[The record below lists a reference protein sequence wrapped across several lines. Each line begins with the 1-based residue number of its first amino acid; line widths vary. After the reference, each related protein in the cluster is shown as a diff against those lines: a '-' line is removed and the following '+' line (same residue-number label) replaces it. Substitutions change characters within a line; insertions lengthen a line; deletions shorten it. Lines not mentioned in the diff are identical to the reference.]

1 MMKFVSIISLLLL
14 FSSCNFMG
22 LKKEKT
28 FTEVPIASLFDV
40 ELYKKDIQNLLPT
53 NLSSE
58 DSLVLI
64 KSLIHNWAVKQLML
78 KNSSDNNTSQVNN
91 EINKLVE
98 NYKQSLLINNYKE
111 QLIKQQLDTLIS
123 EEEVTDYYE
132 LNKQNFKLNEE
143 LVKMKFLKFKK
154 NQIDEKEIVKLFKSE
169 ETEDLEALE
178 KYHLNFISF
187 QLNDSV
193 WVSLD
198 NIMLKIPFSK
208 EKLLKKTK
216 FIQKQDSLSLYLVA
230 VKDVLKRND
239 LAPKSYI
246 ESTIKQLILHQR
258 KIELIR
264 EIEQIIVKDAIQNK
278 SFKIY

>member
-1 MMKFVSIISLLLL
+1 MLSFLIL
-14 FSSCNFMG
+14 FSSCNYLG
-22 LKKEKT
+22 LKKERMP
-28 FTEVPIASLFDV
+28 ESSPLASLFD
-40 ELYKKDIQNLLPT
+40 EYLYKEDIQNLVPT
-53 NLSSE
+53 NISKE
-58 DSLVLI
+58 DSLVLV
-64 KSLIHNWAVKQLML
+64 KSIIHNWGVKQLIL
-78 KNSSDNNTSQVNN
+78 KKSSENNSSQVNRT
-91 EINKLVE
+91 INKLVE
-98 NYKQSLLINNYKE
+98 NYKHSLLINNYKE
-111 QLIKQQLDTLIS
+111 QLIKQQLNTFIT
-123 EEEVTDYYE
+123 EEEIDKYYV

-143 LVKMKFLKFKK
+143 LLKIKFLHFKK
-154 NQIDEKEIVKLFKSE
+154 DLTYKEEVVSLFKSE
-169 ETEDLEALE
+169 LLEDSEALE
-178 KYHLNFISF
+178 RYHLNFKSF
-187 QLNDSV
+187 ELNDSV

-246 ESTIKQLILHQR
+246 KSTIKQLILHQR

-264 EIEQIIVKDAIQNK
+264 EIEQIIVKDALQNK

>member
-1 MMKFVSIISLLLL
+1 MKFLSIILFLIL
-14 FSSCNFMG
+14 FSSCDYINF
-22 LKKEKT
+22 KEEKT
-28 FTEVPIASLFDV
+28 TKELPIASLLDV
-40 ELYKKDIQNLLPT
+40 ELYKKDIQNLLPKYIPK
-53 NLSSE
+53 E
-58 DSLVLI
+58 DSLVFV
-64 KSLIHNWAVKQLML
+64 KSIINSWAVKQLML
-78 KNSSDNNTSQVNN
+78 KKSSENNSSEVNN

-111 QLIKQQLDTLIS
+111 QLIKQQLDTIIT
-123 EEEVTDYYE
+123 EEEVADYYS

-143 LVKMKFLKFKK
+143 LLKIKFLNFKK
-154 NQIDEKEIVKLFKSE
+154 DLIDKEEVIDLFKSDE
-169 ETEDLEALE
+169 IEDLEDLE
-178 KYHLNFISF
+178 KYQLNFKSF

-208 EKLLKKTK
+208 KKLLKKTK

-230 VKDVLKRND
+230 VKDVLRRNEI
-239 LAPKSYI
+239 APISYI
-246 ESTIKQLILHQR
+246 QSTIKQLILHQR

>member
-22 LKKEKT
+22 LKKEKNAT
-28 FTEVPIASLFDV
+28 VQPIATLFDV

-91 EINKLVE
+91 DINKLVE

-169 ETEDLEALE
+169 ETEDLEGLE

>member
-1 MMKFVSIISLLLL
+1 MKFLSVILFLIL
-14 FSSCNFMG
+14 FSSCDYINF
-22 LKKEKT
+22 KEEKT
-28 FTEVPIASLFDV
+28 TKELPIASLLDV
-40 ELYKKDIQNLLPT
+40 ELYKKDIQNLLPK
-53 NLSSE
+53 NIPKE
-58 DSLVLI
+58 DSLIFV
-64 KSLIHNWAVKQLML
+64 KSIINSWAVKQLML
-78 KNSSDNNTSQVNN
+78 KKSSENNSSEVNN

-111 QLIKQQLDTLIS
+111 QLIKQQLDTIIT
-123 EEEVTDYYE
+123 EEEVADYYS

-143 LVKMKFLKFKK
+143 LLKIKFLNFKK
-154 NQIDEKEIVKLFKSE
+154 DLIDKEEVIDLFKSDE
-169 ETEDLEALE
+169 IEDLEDLE
-178 KYHLNFISF
+178 KYQLNFKSF

-208 EKLLKKTK
+208 QKLLKKTK

-230 VKDVLKRND
+230 VKDVLRRNEI
-239 LAPKSYI
+239 APISYI
-246 ESTIKQLILHQR
+246 QSTIKQLILHQR